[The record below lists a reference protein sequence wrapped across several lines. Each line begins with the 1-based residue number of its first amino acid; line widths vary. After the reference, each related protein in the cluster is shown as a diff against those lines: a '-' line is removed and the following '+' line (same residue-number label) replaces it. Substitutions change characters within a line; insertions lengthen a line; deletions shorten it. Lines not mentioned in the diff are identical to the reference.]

1 MYQAVALL
9 ERAIRIDPGDPQ
21 LWLELS
27 RLHLGQGAFDEA
39 EQMARKA
46 LSLAGTRY
54 QLEQD
59 AWVVIDQARAAAQR

>member
-1 MYQAVALL
+1 
-9 ERAIRIDPGDPQ
+9 
-21 LWLELS
+21 
-27 RLHLGQGAFDEA
+27 
-39 EQMARKA
+39 